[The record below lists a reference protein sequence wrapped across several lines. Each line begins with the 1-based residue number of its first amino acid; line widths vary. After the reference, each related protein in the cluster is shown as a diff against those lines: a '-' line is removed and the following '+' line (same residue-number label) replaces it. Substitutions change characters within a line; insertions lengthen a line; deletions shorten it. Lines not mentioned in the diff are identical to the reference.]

1 MKNFIEFIA
10 KHLVDKPEA
19 VVIEETEDGNK
30 IKYKLFVDE
39 TETGKVIGKQGRTA
53 KAIRTLLGAIAA
65 KQGKIAILEIPD
77 RHEKHEQE

>member
-30 IKYKLFVDE
+30 IKYRLFVDE
-39 TETGKVIGKQGRTA
+39 AETGKVIGKQGRTA

-65 KQGKIAILEIPD
+65 KQGMIAILEIPD
-77 RHEKHEQE
+77 RHEKNEK

>member
-19 VVIEETEDGNK
+19 VNIEETEDGNK
-30 IKYKLFVDE
+30 IRYKLFVDE

-53 KAIRTLLGAIAA
+53 KAMRTLLGAIAA
-65 KQGKIAILEIPD
+65 KQGIIAILEIPD
-77 RHEKHEQE
+77 RHEKHEQ